1 MVALLIL
8 LAIIFI
14 LALLSLP
21 FLSNLMKDI
30 RDLKVPLEKKFEVF
44 ISLINQG
51 ILGGKGEIV
60 KTKSKRQVNI
70 FSDDEANKIINL
82 YYSTGHLTVFLKFK
96 WYHKEMEY
104 EKTFYNMRNPSTFDQ
119 KDAANEF
126 LEEAKIKMEAHMQ
139 SALGTPEQ
147 TANHTSAGVEMPDD
161 PMSVVTDA
169 YRDLSKDQR
178 RAIMGFMYVIGTADG
193 TSEDTVINNPMF
205 LDLLRTLGLVWS
217 ECKTQLTEKGEDYI
231 YQQLNGIDSGLAA
244 MLMLNAFPLTG
255 DNENGPA
262 EKRTDKFYEAFG
274 RIGYDR
280 KAVDDNIQKILLMM
294 KQFGFQ

>member
-14 LALLSLP
+14 LAMLALP
-21 FLSNLMKDI
+21 FLSNLMKDCL
-30 RDLKVPLEKKFEVF
+30 DLKVPLEKKFEVF

-51 ILGGKGEIV
+51 ILGGKGEII
-60 KTKSKRQVNI
+60 KTKSKRQVNL
-70 FSDDEANKIINL
+70 FTDDEANKIINL

-104 EKTFYNMRNPSTFDQ
+104 EKTFYNMRNPSTFEQ

-126 LEEAKIKMEAHMQ
+126 LEEARIRMVKHMQ

-147 TANHTSAGVEMPDD
+147 AANHTRAGVEMPDD
-161 PMSVVTDA
+161 PMSILTDV
-169 YRDLSKDQR
+169 YKDLSKDQC

-193 TSEDTVINNPMF
+193 TSENTVINNPMF
-205 LDLLRTLGLVWS
+205 LNQLRTLGLAWS

-231 YQQLNGIDSGLAA
+231 YQQLKGIDSGLAA
-244 MLMLNAFPLTG
+244 MLMLNAFPLTE
-255 DNENGPA
+255 DNETGPV
-262 EKRTDKFYEAFG
+262 EKRVSKFYEAFN
-274 RIGYDR
+274 RIGYDEKSVDENMQ
-280 KAVDDNIQKILLMM
+280 KALMLM
-294 KQFGFQ
+294 DMFGK

>member
-21 FLSNLMKDI
+21 FLYNLMKDFQ
-30 RDLKVPLEKKFEVF
+30 DLKVPLEKKFEVF
-44 ISLINQG
+44 ISLVNQG

-60 KTKSKRQVNI
+60 KTKSKRQVNL
-70 FSDDEANKIINL
+70 FADDEANKIINL

-119 KDAANEF
+119 KDSANEF
-126 LEEAKIKMEAHMQ
+126 LEEARIKMEAHMQ
-139 SALGTPEQ
+139 SALGDPEK
-147 TANHTSAGVEMPDD
+147 TANHTNAGVDMPDD

-169 YRDLSKDQR
+169 YKDLSKDQR
-178 RAIMGFMYVIGTADG
+178 RAIMGLMYFIGTADG
-193 TSEDTVINNPMF
+193 TSENMVINNPMF
-205 LDLLRTLGLVWS
+205 LNQLRTLGLKWS
-217 ECKTQLTEKGEDYI
+217 ECKAQLLEKGEDNI
-231 YQQLNGIDSGLAA
+231 YQQLKGIDSGLAA

-255 DNENGPA
+255 DNQTGPA
-262 EKRTDKFYEAFG
+262 AKRVSKFYEAFN
-274 RIGYDR
+274 RIGYDE
-280 KAVDDNIQKILLMM
+280 KSVDENMQKVLALMDM
-294 KQFGFQ
+294 FGK